1 MFNEISHLVQ
11 QKRDSKEPVSL
22 AVIQQVLYNKTDEIL
37 EVSENSMFE
46 GIISKLNNLCSELN
60 AVVDRVAEDS
70 KAVKIMSASSPWL
83 QRASDLKAEVVVN
96 HDMERKLQQHND
108 EILKLIK
115 DVKMKD
121 QSLQES
127 AVKIELLEK
136 RMEGVKKQGE
146 QIVEL
151 ESGLAKS
158 QSQMQM
164 YAEAMENLQAEYDSL
179 EQENIQLKKAA
190 AKRSEKPS
198 STTKNSEYA
207 EGNTNVPEELVTVES
222 YALKTQVWHK
232 FVKLGYCK
240 TTALLTQ
247 FFLSLITSRVQCDTC
262 VQRIHILRAK
272 NT

>member
-1 MFNEISHLVQ
+1 MSQIVQ

-22 AVIQQVLYNKTDEIL
+22 AVIQQLLYNKTDEIL
-37 EVSENSMFE
+37 EFSENSMFE
-46 GIISKLNNLCSELN
+46 GTISKLNGLCNDLN
-60 AVVDRVAEDS
+60 AAVDRVAEDS
-70 KAVKIMSASSPWL
+70 KAIKIATASSPWL

-146 QIVEL
+146 QIGEL

-164 YAEAMENLQAEYDSL
+164 YAEAMENLQAEYDTL

-190 AKRSEKPS
+190 AKRSEKQT
-198 STTKNSEYA
+198 STSKSTDFP
-207 EGNTNVPEELVTVES
+207 EGNNSTSEEIITTES
-222 YALKTQVWHK
+222 YAMKTQVSLKETSIDIHSSGHK
-232 FVKLGYCK
+232 LILFAPARFAQKC
-240 TTALLTQ
+240 TALLA
-247 FFLSLITSRVQCDTC
+247 C
-262 VQRIHILRAK
+262 
-272 NT
+272 